1 MTMMA
6 SNAAVA
12 LSSRKPPAAAQWNWI
27 TGGLD
32 VEPEQLELGLPPI
45 DDIVLPEDGTVTLLA
60 TENGSALFVSGFG
73 LFVGKKSERVV
84 VKKGKA
90 VCAQA
95 PMLKLQEVVIASRG
109 VTVSSDLLEELCERG
124 IRVAFLSGSGRPVAL
139 LTSPLLTATVATR
152 KAQFEACGDERG
164 AEFCRWVVAGKVHN
178 QEKLLRYFAKS
189 REGERRKALEGA
201 AASLQKLR
209 RAALK
214 VEGGNA
220 DAVRPELMGLEG
232 TAARMYWERVKEM
245 LPEELEFEG
254 RKHRGATDAVNAS
267 LNYGY
272 GILYAHV
279 WGATMNAGLEPF
291 AGFMHVDRSGKPSM
305 VLDLVE
311 EFRQPVVDRAVLGWF
326 NKGGKARLVGGLL
339 DAETREEVAGR
350 VLLRL
355 ISTEVHRGKSHQVRS
370 IIQMQARLAAG
381 AVRGLRKYRPFAF
394 KW

>member
-1 MTMMA
+1 
-6 SNAAVA
+6 
-12 LSSRKPPAAAQWNWI
+12 
-27 TGGLD
+27 
-32 VEPEQLELGLPPI
+32 
-45 DDIVLPEDGTVTLLA
+45 
-60 TENGSALFVSGFG
+60 
-73 LFVGKKSERVV
+73 
-84 VKKGKA
+84 
-90 VCAQA
+90 
-95 PMLKLQEVVIASRG
+95 
-109 VTVSSDLLEELCERG
+109 
-124 IRVAFLSGSGRPVAL
+124 
-139 LTSPLLTATVATR
+139 
-152 KAQFEACGDERG
+152 
-164 AEFCRWVVAGKVHN
+164 
-178 QEKLLRYFAKS
+178 
-189 REGERRKALEGA
+189 
-201 AASLQKLR
+201 
-209 RAALK
+209 
-214 VEGGNA
+214 
-220 DAVRPELMGLEG
+220 
-232 TAARMYWERVKEM
+232 M

-254 RKHRGATDAVNAS
+254 RRHRGATDAVNAS

-355 ISTEVHRGKSHQVRS
+355 IATEVHRGKSHQVRS